1 MVAVSPSLSDTRDAL
16 AAEWARRNPSTP
28 EEIAAFYRESEAL
41 GADLEAWHQTPER
54 REWTQFI
61 VNVAVAN
68 KVRSALDVGAGV
80 GHDLLALTDELG
92 QIIRVAVEPNDTLRD
107 YGGSGIWEYQS
118 LADLPKNDPGINP
131 NGGARTDPFVFD
143 LVLCI
148 DVLEHVPDP
157 DALLAQIMER
167 VKVGGLLIEATA
179 THDQSTPLH
188 LPQLEGWEAT
198 PTLQR
203 NGFVPVETL
212 GRLVVWQRHE
222 VETMPTVLVVAHREV
237 CVPTIECL
245 FELVGA
251 GWPVGFVYGDALIDR
266 ARAKAVSSWYLNET
280 SDVFLMID
288 DDIVFKAED
297 AARVAALARE
307 KRSIACAAYPVADGG
322 HLASRGWPGTTLNFG
337 AEYEPVEIRWPATGF
352 MAVHRDVITAMVE
365 SLGEPCYPNQPDRF
379 WPMFTPFKQ
388 GPDYLSEDY
397 AFGQR
402 ALDLGFKTWLDPK
415 SILIHMKYKGLS
427 VFNMPGATVRH
438 NDEVS

>member
-41 GADLEAWHQTPER
+41 GADLDAWHQTPER

-61 VNVAVAN
+61 VNVAAAN
-68 KVRSALDVGAGV
+68 KVQSVLDVGAGV
-80 GHDLLALTDELG
+80 GHDLKALFDSLSYG
-92 QIIRVAVEPNDTLRD
+92 ALFVAVEPNGALRYQMPQGIHT
-107 YGGSGIWEYQS
+107 YGGLVALDDRQY
-118 LADLPKNDPGINP
+118 
-131 NGGARTDPFVFD
+131 D